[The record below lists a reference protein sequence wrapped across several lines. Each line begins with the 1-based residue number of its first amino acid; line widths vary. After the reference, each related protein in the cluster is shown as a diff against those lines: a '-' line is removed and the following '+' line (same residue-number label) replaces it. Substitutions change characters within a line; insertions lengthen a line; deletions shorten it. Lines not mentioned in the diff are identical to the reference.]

1 MGLVHHPNVVT
12 DGIKFYWDAA
22 NRRSSPGTGSDGTAW
37 TDLIKGKIGTLDNN
51 ATFTTHKGGYVEFDG
66 TDDSVEIPNDADFTM
81 PAGDW
86 TICLW
91 CADLGGNTDKR
102 HIIGTYAT
110 NPRWIIRDTDDG
122 AAGWA
127 FMTKSDSAGWNRTY
141 STVDIQDTDD
151 EWHYLVVTGSSGGG
165 SGSIKLYT
173 DGVDTSLSSSYAL
186 ESITRATT
194 TITMGLT
201 ATNGHDFMGYIAS
214 VAIYNR
220 VLTAAEVLQNY
231 EATRSRFAPR
241 ITKSGMLA
249 NWDAG
254 DPKSYNGGTTW
265 KDTANH
271 YDGTLEN
278 DDDGSLT
285 FDSANGGS
293 LVFDGTDDY
302 VGPIAIGDYSGTA
315 RSVIIWAAADSYAQ
329 SSNDEFSVFNS
340 TSDKFSASLGLSNH
354 YGYFYFKSKM
364 THTGTYQQGIAST
377 SLVAGSW
384 HCWAVTI
391 NASDEIVAIYQD
403 GESKTSGS
411 SNGFYFRDDTY
422 IGARMNNTTV
432 EGSWN
437 GKIGTVR
444 LYTKTLSAAEI
455 LDNYNATKGRFT

>member
-1 MGLVHHPNVVT
+1 MGLVHHTNVVT

-66 TDDSVEIPNDADFTM
+66 TDDSVEILNDADFTM

-110 NPRWIIRDTDDG
+110 NPRWIIRDTDDS

-241 ITKSGMLA
+241 ITKSGLVG

-254 DPKSYNGGTTW
+254 DPNSYSGGTTW
-265 KDTANH
+265 KDTANGN
-271 YDGTLEN
+271 DGTLTNWVDGDFTN
-278 DDDGSLT
+278 DNIGHLGFDGSDGYCAVPGAAVDFRDKMSLFT
-285 FDSANGGS
+285 WVNFNATAGSGDAFIGKLNSSGAQYALEYASGAFKAALNLSGSWTGFTTSFSLSVGTWCYVGFTYDRVNVKTYGNAVLQTTTAETDAISGGS
-293 LVFDGTDDY
+293 LDL
-302 VGPIAIGDYSGTA
+302 IIGGGGWNGAVA
-315 RSVIIWAAADSYAQ
+315 RSV
-329 SSNDEFSVFNS
+329 NVE
-340 TSDKFSASLGLSNH
+340 
-354 YGYFYFKSKM
+354 
-364 THTGTYQQGIAST
+364 IA
-377 SLVAGSW
+377 LVKLY
-384 HCWAVTI
+384 
-391 NASDEIVAIYQD
+391 N
-403 GESKTSGS
+403 
-411 SNGFYFRDDTY
+411 RDLT
-422 IGARMNNTTV
+422 
-432 EGSWN
+432 
-437 GKIGTVR
+437 
-444 LYTKTLSAAEI
+444 AAEI
-455 LDNYNATKGRFT
+455 MDNYNKTKARFGH

>member
-1 MGLVHHPNVVT
+1 MSLS
-12 DGIKFYWDAA
+12 DGIQFCWDAGGK
-22 NRRSSPGTGSDGTAW
+22 RSYPGTGTVW
-37 TDLIKGKIGTLDNN
+37 TDVVKSKSASINN
-51 ATFTTHKGGYVEFDG
+51 ATFTNQKGGYIEFDG
-66 TDDSVEIPNDADFTM
+66 TNDDVTIANDADFTM

-86 TICLW
+86 TICVW
-91 CADLGGNTDKR
+91 CQDLGGNADKR
-102 HIIGTYAT
+102 HIIGTYSS

-293 LVFDGTDDY
+293 LDFDGTDDY
-302 VGPIAIGDYSGTA
+302 VGPIAIGDHSSTA
-315 RSVIIWAAADSYAQ
+315 RSVIIWATADDYSAQ
-329 SSNDEFSVFNS
+329 ALLFNS
-340 TSDKFSASLGLSNH
+340 ASAKFSASLGLSG
-354 YGYFYFKSKM
+354 GYFIFKSKM
-364 THTGTYQQGIAST
+364 THDTPYQMGIDVRTGF
-377 SLVAGSW
+377 VDGSW

-391 NASDEIVAIYQD
+391 NASDEIVAMYQD
-403 GESKTSGS
+403 GESKSLGVNSGW
-411 SNGFYFRDDTY
+411 FFRDDTY
-422 IGARMNNTTV
+422 IGARMN
-432 EGSWN
+432 GSTLETPWN

>member
-1 MGLVHHPNVVT
+1 MGTVYNTNIIT
-12 DGIKFYWDAA
+12 DGLIGCWDAA
-22 NRRSSPGTGSDGTAW
+22 NRRSYPGAGDAW
-37 TDLIKGKIGTLDNN
+37 TDIVGGNNADLDN
-51 ATFTTHKGGYVEFDG
+51 FDSGFFELGHGGSLAYDG
-66 TDDSVEIPNDADFTM
+66 TDSVATNSSIEKAASCSFCCWASTPTIGEGGMAAQPMLFNAGNDGSGPDLFFAYGKFLWNTWDGNANPFGDRPASVEDGSFHYYVI
-81 PAGDW
+81 
-86 TICLW
+86 
-91 CADLGGNTDKR
+91 
-102 HIIGTYAT
+102 T
-110 NPRWIIRDTDDG
+110 NESTSNAKLYYDG
-122 AAGWA
+122 AYH
-127 FMTKSDSAGWNRTY
+127 SSATY
-141 STVDIQDTDD
+141 
-151 EWHYLVVTGSSGGG
+151 
-165 SGSIKLYT
+165 K
-173 DGVDTSLSSSYAL
+173 
-186 ESITRATT
+186 
-194 TITMGLT
+194 
-201 ATNGHDFMGYIAS
+201 NAS
-214 VAIYNR
+214 VHDVIMIGGTTSGYRWNGNIANFAIYNKI
-220 VLTAAEVLQNY
+220 LTAAEVSQNY
-231 EATRSRFAPR
+231 EATKSRFVPR

-293 LVFDGTDDY
+293 LDFDGTDDY
-302 VGPIAIGDYSGTA
+302 VGPIAIGDHSSTA

-364 THTGTYQQGIAST
+364 THTSAYQWGIAST

-391 NASDEIVAIYQD
+391 NASDEIVAVYQD

-422 IGARMNNTTV
+422 IGARMNGSTV

-455 LDNYNATKGRFT
+455 LDNYNKTKARFGH